1 MSELFECISLLS
13 SGLARARRATCGR
26 RAGGVDVPAGTCLRV
41 MCLRVTFLRVTCLAP
56 SSPRARPKLAPSSPW
71 AHHFPSVRSGSS
83 RSAREGCVVSYH
95 PDREIIGD
103 SDHGTRTNPRDEIAS
118 TPSATSQLNLSHPLG
133 HISLSHPL
141 GHISATP
148 SDTSQPPPRPH
159 LSHPLG
165 HISLSHPLGHISL
178 SHPLGHISATPSD
191 TSQPPPRPHLS
202 PHAAPAPRPHLNHR
216 PLGHRSQPCVACGG
230 ACGGVRGAAACGGVR
245 WCAVWRGAVA
255 CNTLILCHI

>member
-118 TPSATSQLNLSHPLG
+118 TPSATSQPPPRPHLTQPPPRPHL
-133 HISLSHPL
+133 
-141 GHISATP
+141 T
-148 SDTSQPPPRPH
+148 QPPPRPH

-165 HISLSHPLGHISL
+165 HIS
-178 SHPLGHISATPSD
+178 ATPSA
-191 TSQPPPRPHLS
+191 TSQPPCSPRPS
-202 PHAAPAPRPHLNHR
+202 AT
-216 PLGHRSQPCVACGG
+216 S
-230 ACGGVRGAAACGGVR
+230 
-245 WCAVWRGAVA
+245 
-255 CNTLILCHI
+255 

>member
-118 TPSATSQLNLSHPLG
+118 TPSATSQ
-133 HISLSHPL
+133 
-141 GHISATP
+141 
-148 SDTSQPPPRPH
+148 
-159 LSHPLG
+159 
-165 HISLSHPLGHISL
+165 
-178 SHPLGHISATPSD
+178 
-191 TSQPPPRPHLS
+191 PPPRPHLS

-216 PLGHRSQPCVACGG
+216 PLGHSISTMWRAVA
-230 ACGGVRGAAACGGVR
+230 R
-245 WCAVWRGAVA
+245 AVA
-255 CNTLILCHI
+255 CAVRRRAVACVGVRSGEVRWRAIP

>member
-118 TPSATSQLNLSHPLG
+118 TPSATSQPPPRPHL
-133 HISLSHPL
+133 
-141 GHISATP
+141 T
-148 SDTSQPPPRPH
+148 QPPPRPH

-165 HISLSHPLGHISL
+165 HIS
-178 SHPLGHISATPSD
+178 ATPSA
-191 TSQPPPRPHLS
+191 TSQPPCSPRPS
-202 PHAAPAPRPHLNHR
+202 AT
-216 PLGHRSQPCVACGG
+216 S
-230 ACGGVRGAAACGGVR
+230 
-245 WCAVWRGAVA
+245 
-255 CNTLILCHI
+255 

>member
-118 TPSATSQLNLSHPLG
+118 TPSATSQPPPRTH
-133 HISLSHPL
+133 LSHPL
-141 GHISATP
+141 GHISAPMQPPPLGHTLTTDP
-148 SDTSQPPPRPH
+148 SATSQP
-159 LSHPLG
+159 
-165 HISLSHPLGHISL
+165 
-178 SHPLGHISATPSD
+178 
-191 TSQPPPRPHLS
+191 
-202 PHAAPAPRPHLNHR
+202 
-216 PLGHRSQPCVACGG
+216 C
-230 ACGGVRGAAACGGVR
+230 GVR
-245 WCAVWRGAVA
+245 WRVRWRARCAVRRRAVVA
-255 CNTLILCHI
+255 CVGVRSGEVRWRAIP

>member
-159 LSHPLG
+159 LS
-165 HISLSHPLGHISL
+165 
-178 SHPLGHISATPSD
+178 
-191 TSQPPPRPHLS
+191 

-230 ACGGVRGAAACGGVR
+230 ACGGVRGAAAC
-245 WCAVWRGAVA
+245 
-255 CNTLILCHI
+255 NTLILCHLTWQWLVEARGVPVYGNG